1 MKNDNL
7 INKTLRRIAVRALIV
22 KGSIDVRCMLKN
34 AKNPQK
40 VNDKLLLKIVHR
52 NRNTEYGKLH
62 HFDQIHSVEDFK
74 RMVPIQRYDDFAPFV
89 ERIYYDNESNIL
101 TADTVVGF
109 ARSSGSV
116 GKPKLIPKTSKDVS
130 IYTKYTVTRFLYL
143 ADKYLKEQGLRRMI
157 PARGQNLLT
166 RYDLFSP
173 HGLPATNVAD
183 IPARKYFFIFPF
195 ILVTP
200 LGKQF
205 ASNEIDVK
213 YAFARYALE
222 DEKLS
227 YIFYVFAKG
236 VAEQIEYIRDNWE
249 MLADD
254 IEKGTI
260 DDSVRIRDDIHKRL
274 DAITRPNPER
284 AAEIRRQCE
293 KGFDETILQRLWP
306 NLSVICAIGT
316 SPVFE
321 GYAAT
326 VKKYSKGI
334 PYDYS
339 IYGASEA
346 LMAAAFE
353 SDNPDQVLLPDSCYF
368 EFVDPEDEKAEHTLG
383 IEDLEI
389 GKEYEVII
397 TNQSGFYRYRF
408 NDIIRVVG
416 YCNNCPSIVF
426 AYRKGQLINVTG
438 EKTNFEQMA
447 AAISR
452 LEALTETT
460 IKEWTVFVDKGEKQY
475 RYGILLETEGNT
487 DLGAYADQFEDI
499 LREVNPQY
507 LYYEGND
514 LIEPPVILKQ
524 QPGTHEEWKQARI
537 EAGASESQVKPVHI
551 LDTDDKRE
559 FFLSR
564 VVNK

>member
-1 MKNDNL
+1 MKNNNL
-7 INKTLRRIAVRALIV
+7 IQKKLSRFAVRALIT
-22 KGSIDVRCMLKN
+22 KGALDHSCMMRN
-34 AKNPQK
+34 SKNPQA
-40 VNDKLLLKIVHR
+40 VNEKLLLKIIKH

-62 HFDQIHSVEDFK
+62 HFKDIHSVEDFK
-74 RMVPIQRYDDFAPFV
+74 RMIPIQRYDDFCPYV
-89 ERIYYDNESNIL
+89 ERMYYDNEQNLL
-101 TADTVVGF
+101 TADKAVGF

-116 GKPKLIPKTSKDVS
+116 GKPKLIPKTNKDVS

-143 ADKYLKEQGLRRMI
+143 ADRYLKKEGVRRML
-157 PARGQNLLT
+157 PARGLNLLT

-173 HGLPATNVAD
+173 HGLPATNVGD
-183 IPARKYFFIFPF
+183 IPARKYYFIFPF
-195 ILVTP
+195 ILVIP

-205 ASNEIDVK
+205 ASSEIDIK
-213 YAFARYALE
+213 YAFSRYALE

-236 VAEQIEYIRDNWE
+236 IAELIEYIRDNWQ

-260 DDSVRIRDDIHKRL
+260 NDGVRVRDDIHQRL

-284 AAEIRRQCE
+284 AAQIRRECE
-293 KGFDETILQRLWP
+293 KGFDETILRRLWP
-306 NLSVICAIGT
+306 NLSVICGIGT

-321 GYAAT
+321 GYAKT
-326 VKKYSKGI
+326 VRQYSKGI

-339 IYGASEA
+339 IYGSSEA

-353 SDNPDQVLLPDSCYF
+353 ADNPDQVLLPDSCYF
-368 EFVDPEDEKAEHTLG
+368 EFVDPEDETAEHTLG
-383 IEDLEI
+383 IEELEV

-416 YCNNCPSIVF
+416 YCNNCPTIVF

-447 AAISR
+447 AAITR
-452 LEALTETT
+452 LEELTATK
-460 IKEWTVFVDKGEKQY
+460 IKEWTVFVDKGETQY
-475 RYGILLETEGNT
+475 RYGILLETEDNK
-487 DLGAYADQFEDI
+487 DLRGYTEEFEEI

-514 LIEPPVILKQ
+514 LIEPPVILSQ
-524 QPGTHEEWKQARI
+524 QPGTHEAWKQARL
-537 EAGASESQVKPVHI
+537 EAGASDSQVKPVHI
-551 LDTDDKRE
+551 LDSDDKLE

-564 VVNK
+564 IEK